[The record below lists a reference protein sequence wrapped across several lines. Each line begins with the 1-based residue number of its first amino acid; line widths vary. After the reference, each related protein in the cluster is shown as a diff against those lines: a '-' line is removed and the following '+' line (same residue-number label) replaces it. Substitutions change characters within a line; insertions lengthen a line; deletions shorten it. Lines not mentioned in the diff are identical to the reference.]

1 MHLVVLLL
9 GPVSNKL
16 EAANNLANREE
27 TDDLSNDDAGT
38 DPLLLRGTPYAV
50 EQVDGLCGAGF
61 DGTGAHVEEAGGV
74 LERVG
79 HGLEVLLEGGHVTVH
94 LLAFCGPSWRV
105 LRHVVRWCHAA
116 LVNDELA
123 ELKTDS

>member
-1 MHLVVLLL
+1 MQLVMCFL
-9 GPVSNKL
+9 GTVSNKL
-16 EAANNLANREE
+16 EAANHLANGEE
-27 TDDLSNDDAGT
+27 PDDLSDNNAGS
-38 DPLLLRGTPYAV
+38 DPLLLRSTSYAV
-50 EQVDGLCGAGF
+50 EHGHGLCRAGF
-61 DGTGAHVEEAGGV
+61 DGAGARVEKARGV

-79 HGLEVLLEGGHVTVH
+79 HGLEVLLEGSHVAVH
-94 LLAFCGPSWRV
+94 LLAFWGPSWRV